1 MRSLVKPLIRLGR
14 AFNGPQTLGNS
25 RLFWICLLAAVIALF
40 VFPLF
45 GSRYH
50 VLTASNFL
58 ISTILA
64 MSLCLI
70 WGYCGILSLGQAAFY
85 CIGGYAYGIV
95 AMNLIDKQGNTDL
108 AIAAGIAAPPHPRAT
123 HGAASRSGD
132 PDSPRTQTRRCA
144 RTPTRLSRTAS

>member
-1 MRSLVKPLIRLGR
+1 MRTLAKPLMRFGR

-25 RLFWICLLAAVIALF
+25 PLFWICWLAVVIALI

-95 AMNLIDKQGNTDL
+95 AMNLTTT
-108 AIAAGIAAPPHPRAT
+108 RAT
-123 HGAASRSGD
+123 PIWLSSRASWFRR
-132 PDSPRTQTRRCA
+132 PSPR
-144 RTPTRLSRTAS
+144 